1 MLKNLVSEEEEQH
14 LIEIDKMDKNDYLNN
29 IVHSCNR
36 QTLIAKIIQ
45 NIAINYNSSLL
56 YEIENLRNYLDNLKD
71 LKKNLNIKLKNF
83 QEVKKNF
90 G

>member
-1 MLKNLVSEEEEQH
+1 
-14 LIEIDKMDKNDYLNN
+14 MDKNDYLNN

>member
-71 LKKNLNIKLKNF
+71 LNKNLNIKLKNF
-83 QEVKKNF
+83 Q
-90 G
+90 